1 MNVGI
6 GGDRAM
12 NVFWLTIILPPPLSV
27 QNVTV
32 QWETKNVLTE
42 SPRDI
47 ADCILDESNIFRRKS
62 NTVNIVICGL
72 MLRDE
77 CWSVNRLMI
86 NKVNNILK

>member
-1 MNVGI
+1 MNLGI

-12 NVFWLTIILPPPLSV
+12 NVFWLAIILPQPSSV
-27 QNVTV
+27 QKVTV
-32 QWETKNVLTE
+32 QWENKNVLTE

-62 NTVNIVICGL
+62 NTVNIVICGS

-77 CWSVNRLMI
+77 CWSVNRLLI

>member
-12 NVFWLTIILPPPLSV
+12 NVFWLAIILLPPLSV

-77 CWSVNRLMI
+77 C
-86 NKVNNILK
+86 